1 MNTVVDINTEEL
13 KASAP
18 IIPYIKTFYRDKITI
33 TKENN
38 NVAFASCIFHDEDT
52 ASLAFYANGTYKCF
66 GCGEH
71 GDLITLVQK
80 IENVD
85 FHSACE
91 IIANNVGYKLN
102 YVQVNENWE
111 KYKDELDK
119 HTRRY
124 WANLQNNVEALN
136 YLINTRKISPE
147 IINIFRLGF
156 TDQNEYRYRKDM
168 ENISSKLVFPIL
180 EHRRINPKCIGMAYR
195 SLRDEKPKYIN
206 DHNQTGSSN
215 QDPNLSGVFIK
226 GNTLY
231 GLAQSYKGIS
241 TNNFI
246 IVTEGYFDVISMHQ
260 SGFTNTVG
268 IMGTSF
274 TKEQINTIK
283 RLTDNV
289 ILMLDNDVA
298 GITSMKKAIIE
309 LMKVGIRPLIFMN
322 NKYKDPDEMCKA
334 FEHDHYKILS
344 FIKCNLIDG
353 IGYVIHD
360 IIYNH
365 KETIVK
371 ERIKAFTE
379 ASKIISLIQD
389 SYQKEAY
396 TIELKKELY

>member
-1 MNTVVDINTEEL
+1 MNTIVDINTEEL

-80 IENVD
+80 IENVN
-85 FHSACE
+85 FHDACE
-91 IIANNVGYKLN
+91 IIANNAGYKLN

-111 KYKDELDK
+111 KYKDELDN

-124 WANLQNNVEALN
+124 WINLQNNAEALN
-136 YLINTRKISPE
+136 YLINIRKISPE

-156 TDQNEYRYRKDM
+156 TDQNEYKYRKDM
-168 ENISSKLVFPIL
+168 ENISNKLVFPIL

-195 SLRDEKPKYIN
+195 SLKDEKPKYIN

-215 QDPNLSGVFIK
+215 QDPNLNGIFIK

-246 IVTEGYFDVISMHQ
+246 IILDASVNASVWIYKYSRYNGNFFYKRTDKY
-260 SGFTNTVG
+260 N
-268 IMGTSF
+268 
-274 TKEQINTIK
+274 KKIN
-283 RLTDNV
+283 
-289 ILMLDNDVA
+289 
-298 GITSMKKAIIE
+298 
-309 LMKVGIRPLIFMN
+309 
-322 NKYKDPDEMCKA
+322 
-334 FEHDHYKILS
+334 
-344 FIKCNLIDG
+344 
-353 IGYVIHD
+353 
-360 IIYNH
+360 
-365 KETIVK
+365 
-371 ERIKAFTE
+371 
-379 ASKIISLIQD
+379 
-389 SYQKEAY
+389 
-396 TIELKKELY
+396 